1 MMATLAEIGTEL
13 APGRHGPAEM
23 QHGPAKIHHGPAK
36 MPHGPAKVYHG
47 AAKLRHGP
55 ACPGHLSRHVPAG
68 AARTSRAM
76 TRYSTHEKPAP
87 VHGSCW
93 AQRSSPAVPPPTPS
107 STPSPRCPAPPSPA
121 PRGSSPCI
129 PSASPATFSA
139 TQIVQTSEDYRVV
152 LRGTDWWAEPL
163 DAMLTRV
170 LAQDLTERL
179 PQTTVYTSAGAVTGS
194 PEATIEVELSRLD
207 LDRAGNLL
215 LIGQASV
222 SFKSQP
228 APDTRSLR
236 ISQPLPSPG
245 VEGQIAAT
253 STAIAQVADE
263 IAGML
268 TAAPGRR

>member
-1 MMATLAEIGTEL
+1 MKRLLRLIVVLSATLAAT
-13 APGRHGPAEM
+13 
-23 QHGPAKIHHGPAK
+23 
-36 MPHGPAKVYHG
+36 
-47 AAKLRHGP
+47 
-55 ACPGHLSRHVPAG
+55 AC
-68 AARTSRAM
+68 
-76 TRYSTHEKPAP
+76 
-87 VHGSCW
+87 
-93 AQRSSPAVPPPTPS
+93 SSPDPKLYTVASLPGTAVS
-107 STPSPRCPAPPSPA
+107 GAPKVVSLRTVGIA
-121 PRGSSPCI
+121 RYLQRN
-129 PSASPATFSA
+129 A
-139 TQIVQTSEDYRVV
+139 IVQTSEDYRVV

-179 PQTTVYTSAGAVTGS
+179 PQTTVYSSAGAVTGS
-194 PEATIEVELSRLD
+194 PEATVEVELSRLD

-228 APDTRSLR
+228 APKTRSLR
-236 ISQPLPSPG
+236 ISQPPTSPG

-268 TAAPGRR
+268 AAAPGRR

>member
-1 MMATLAEIGTEL
+1 MIPMLSRIYTGSVRPDKRHSYQDKAKREERHAPDSWWSHSPVPRAGIMPLLRLIVVLSATLA
-13 APGRHGPAEM
+13 
-23 QHGPAKIHHGPAK
+23 
-36 MPHGPAKVYHG
+36 
-47 AAKLRHGP
+47 AA
-55 ACPGHLSRHVPAG
+55 AC
-68 AARTSRAM
+68 
-76 TRYSTHEKPAP
+76 
-87 VHGSCW
+87 
-93 AQRSSPAVPPPTPS
+93 SSPDPKLYTVATLPGTAVS
-107 STPSPRCPAPPSPA
+107 GA
-121 PRGSSPCI
+121 PRVVSLHTVGI
-129 PSASPATFSA
+129 ARYLQRN
-139 TQIVQTSEDYRVV
+139 QIVQTSEDYRVV

-163 DAMLTRV
+163 DAMLTRL

-194 PEATIEVELSRLD
+194 PEATVEVELSRLD

-222 SFKSQP
+222 SFKSQTS
-228 APDTRSLR
+228 PDTRSLR

-253 STAIAQVADE
+253 STAMAQVADE

>member
-1 MMATLAEIGTEL
+1 MRRNVRDGILPMRHGSDKPGRDGCTSHSLVQRAGIMRLLGLMVVLSAILAVAACSSPDPKLYTIATLPGTTL
-13 APGRHGPAEM
+13 PG
-23 QHGPAKIHHGPAK
+23 
-36 MPHGPAKVYHG
+36 
-47 AAKLRHGP
+47 
-55 ACPGHLSRHVPAG
+55 
-68 AARTSRAM
+68 
-76 TRYSTHEKPAP
+76 
-87 VHGSCW
+87 
-93 AQRSSPAVPPPTPS
+93 
-107 STPSPRCPAPPSPA
+107 A
-121 PRGSSPCI
+121 PRVVSLHTVGI
-129 PSASPATFSA
+129 ARYLQRN
-139 TQIVQTSEDYRVV
+139 QIVQSSEDYRVV

-170 LAQDLTERL
+170 LAQDLSERL

-215 LIGQASV
+215 LIGQGSV
-222 SFKSQP
+222 SFKSQATP
-228 APDTRSLR
+228 TTRNLR

-253 STAIAQVADE
+253 STALAQVADE